1 MCFSIKYIEVGIAR
15 SPSHSSMIQENHLGG
30 GRKAIAIGPLQAIHF
45 GALDDILC
53 LLEHDE
59 MPSSALIN

>member
-30 GRKAIAIGPLQAIHF
+30 GRKAIAIGPLQAIQ
-45 GALDDILC
+45 DDILC